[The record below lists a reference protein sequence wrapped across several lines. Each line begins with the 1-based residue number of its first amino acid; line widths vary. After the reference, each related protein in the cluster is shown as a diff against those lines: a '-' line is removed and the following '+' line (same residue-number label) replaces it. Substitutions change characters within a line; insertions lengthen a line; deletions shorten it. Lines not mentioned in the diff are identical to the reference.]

1 MKYLRHLVVVAVV
14 PALIL
19 ALFAVSAVLAAP
31 PQGKTTLCHAAA
43 HKYVQISVAN
53 NALPAHMGHG
63 DVLPDEYGD
72 CPS

>member
-1 MKYLRHLVVVAVV
+1 MKYLRHLVVVVVV
-14 PALIL
+14 PALVL
-19 ALFAVSAVLAAP
+19 AFFAVSAVLAAP
-31 PQGKTTLCHAAA
+31 PQGKATLCHAAA
-43 HKYVQISVAN
+43 HKYVQITVAN